1 MKSFPVP
8 VRFSIIL
15 ILALGVRMCMVL
27 FTGEDPISQLY
38 HYRPIVAALKVG
50 PAAMLILAITYSA
63 LIAVYIK
70 FSALFPGKGMRRGLR
85 FGFLF
90 ALVWFFGMLEG
101 SLVTNIS
108 LLIEC
113 KYGLFEMPSIIL
125 IGFLSEW
132 LFGSGNL
139 TDGNTFPKDRG
150 KKIVCG
156 LAGIALF
163 CLAGRY
169 FYYIFI
175 SPETSWIMKPVPTF
189 LWTLGNAVLV
199 SVIYWQ
205 FGSRLQGS
213 ILKKALVFAFVIYG
227 IDWMCF
233 SLVAPF
239 LFEVSL
245 FEVFRTFIVR
255 VLTDC
260 VFISL
265 GVICVRKLD

>member
-8 VRFSIIL
+8 IRFSIIL

-27 FTGEDPISQLY
+27 FTGEDPLGQIY

-50 PAAMLILAITYSA
+50 PAAMMILAISYSA

-70 FSALFPGKGMRRGLR
+70 YSSWFPGKGIWRGLR
-85 FGFLF
+85 FGVLF

-101 SLVTNIS
+101 SLVTDIP
-108 LLIEC
+108 LQIEF
-113 KYGLFEMPSIIL
+113 KYGLLEMPSIIL

-132 LFGSGNL
+132 FFSSGKLNN
-139 TDGNTFPKDRG
+139 GNVFPKVRG
-150 KKIVCG
+150 IKIFLG

-163 CLAGRY
+163 GLAGRY

-175 SPETSWIMKPVPTF
+175 GQETSWIIKPVATL
-189 LWTLGNAVLV
+189 LWTLGNAILV
-199 SVIYWQ
+199 SVIFWQ
-205 FGSRLQGS
+205 LGSRLPGS
-213 ILKKALVFAFVIYG
+213 ILKKGLVFAFIIYG
-227 IDWMCF
+227 IDWLCF

-245 FEVFRTFIVR
+245 FEVFRTFFVR

-260 VFISL
+260 AFVSL
-265 GVICVRKLD
+265 GVICVRKFI